1 MNLTVANSG
10 EGSFITSLEGRQ
22 CIEYLARIKATKE
35 QCKVVANTATHS
47 IMQSKADHKEAS
59 SGASAVRRRGRNQ
72 NSVKSIAKKSEPD
85 TDSSTTTNTSV
96 KPQQY
101 SKESRE
107 WELTK
112 LRSFTLPFP
121 LPDSPDVNG
130 VQVKASDGSGLPTCV
145 ATGGPGGCWLA
156 VGSDVGSVFLIN
168 RHVDPERNIVEPASR
183 SHQLKASI
191 IYPDVSGGLSSGV
204 CSLALTSSQAP
215 VGTKASSN
223 HPAPLLATICDQPS
237 WGALRV
243 WRTDPTQGDD
253 DCPLFESIPPGAQI
267 RDRRCKKKK
276 PTQHNH
282 IDSTA
287 SLTDD
292 LFAEDNHCGT
302 CRVRLQPYALASC
315 SIFTSGITPPP
326 SPTTHSVTANSVS
339 TSDHN
344 SIRSSYRF
352 KHCQFL
358 KAMYQSRLGSE
369 DSSSSST
376 ADSPSITPH
385 ESPIY
390 LLATTI
396 QPLCANRKSVSRL
409 VVWLVPDISKPPGDE
424 SSVSLPTKMDES
436 KPTMLTSFADVAL
449 PQGHLPA
456 CMSVHPG
463 RCRCLIG
470 VGTMD
475 GRVDVYFLS
484 RRNRTLT
491 CVYSMNN
498 AHPIFVTA
506 LTFLPPFPWPEINAG
521 KPKSKYPAVE
531 SEESF
536 ELVSVSVDRA
546 LRWHQG
552 PSYARIGRLAR
563 CLYDP
568 ESRSLWSRYA
578 LPLLSALVCLIFV
591 FLIPIHLAIIDAA
604 LIWFV

>member
-1 MNLTVANSG
+1 MSPRCLSCRFCGKSGNNLKKTIVHS
-10 EGSFITSLEGRQ
+10 
-22 CIEYLARIKATKE
+22 
-35 QCKVVANTATHS
+35 THS
-47 IMQSKADHKEAS
+47 ACNVI
-59 SGASAVRRRGRNQ
+59 
-72 NSVKSIAKKSEPD
+72 
-85 TDSSTTTNTSV
+85 
-96 KPQQY
+96 
-101 SKESRE
+101 
-107 WELTK
+107 
-112 LRSFTLPFP
+112 
-121 LPDSPDVNG
+121 NG
-130 VQVKASDGSGLPTCV
+130 NFR
-145 ATGGPGGCWLA
+145 W
-156 VGSDVGSVFLIN
+156 
-168 RHVDPERNIVEPASR
+168 
-183 SHQLKASI
+183 
-191 IYPDVSGGLSSGV
+191 
-204 CSLALTSSQAP
+204 
-215 VGTKASSN
+215 
-223 HPAPLLATICDQPS
+223 
-237 WGALRV
+237 
-243 WRTDPTQGDD
+243 
-253 DCPLFESIPPGAQI
+253 
-267 RDRRCKKKK
+267 
-276 PTQHNH
+276 
-282 IDSTA
+282 
-287 SLTDD
+287 
-292 LFAEDNHCGT
+292 
-302 CRVRLQPYALASC
+302 
-315 SIFTSGITPPP
+315 
-326 SPTTHSVTANSVS
+326 

-475 GRVDVYFLS
+475 GRVDVYLYVIRPRFFSHRQHPGNLDAFWMRYWQPALGRYWIMIGCWVQTFDESELSLLLNRQAVRSFSQSRVGWVSWLLS

-604 LIWFV
+604 LIWSTLPLKRSIVHFDRTCSQLDLSYSPPRQVRSVLTSFRCIDTILLEGNTEVEILPGCPNLDRSSQDAEVDFEPQTFRSVS

>member
-183 SHQLKASI
+183 SHQLKTAHWLRRKVTDRKALTSASRLFLSRLGKPGSISALVLPLGEMATRHLKDATSKPSNLSTMAQCLERKFTDWKVHAPNPTSESQLLLSGLGHPGSVRPLASI

-339 TSDHN
+339 CPLYRPAVTPFRRLTAMSPKGSTRVGCPSLDEGGRETFVGFE
-344 SIRSSYRF
+344 SRTFRSVN
-352 KHCQFL
+352 
-358 KAMYQSRLGSE
+358 SRLS
-369 DSSSSST
+369 
-376 ADSPSITPH
+376 H
-385 ESPIY
+385 
-390 LLATTI
+390 
-396 QPLCANRKSVSRL
+396 
-409 VVWLVPDISKPPGDE
+409 
-424 SSVSLPTKMDES
+424 
-436 KPTMLTSFADVAL
+436 
-449 PQGHLPA
+449 
-456 CMSVHPG
+456 
-463 RCRCLIG
+463 
-470 VGTMD
+470 
-475 GRVDVYFLS
+475 
-484 RRNRTLT
+484 
-491 CVYSMNN
+491 
-498 AHPIFVTA
+498 
-506 LTFLPPFPWPEINAG
+506 
-521 KPKSKYPAVE
+521 
-531 SEESF
+531 
-536 ELVSVSVDRA
+536 
-546 LRWHQG
+546 
-552 PSYARIGRLAR
+552 
-563 CLYDP
+563 
-568 ESRSLWSRYA
+568 
-578 LPLLSALVCLIFV
+578 
-591 FLIPIHLAIIDAA
+591 
-604 LIWFV
+604 